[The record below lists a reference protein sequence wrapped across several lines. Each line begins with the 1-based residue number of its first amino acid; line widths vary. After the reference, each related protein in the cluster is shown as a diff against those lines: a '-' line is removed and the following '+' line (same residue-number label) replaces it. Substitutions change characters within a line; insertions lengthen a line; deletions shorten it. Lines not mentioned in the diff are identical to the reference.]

1 MYQLIRNI
9 LFWFT
14 PEIAHELMM
23 DMLSASQRLGLL
35 TRLCKPVSFAPID
48 VMGLTFD
55 NPVGLAAGLDKN
67 GECIEA
73 FGTLGFGWIEVGTV
87 TPRPQLG
94 NPKPR
99 LFRIVEREAIINRM
113 GFNNKGVDH
122 LVENLKKTRYQGV
135 VGVNIGKNR
144 VTPVEEAESD
154 YLTCLRKVYDYADYV
169 AVNLSSPNTPEL
181 RQLQFGDTLKS
192 LLGALKEEQDKL
204 AKEYDK
210 YIPLAIKLAPD
221 MTDDEIR
228 DIAAQLVAY
237 EIDGVIS
244 TNTTLERD
252 AVQGCENAN
261 EDGGLS
267 GAPLTDLSTQKIRIL
282 AEALN
287 RKLPIIGVGGI
298 MDAQSAVDKIK
309 AGASLVQI
317 YSGFIYRGPDLIR
330 EVSEAVVA
338 CR

>member
-1 MYQLIRNI
+1 MYQLARKI
-9 LFWFT
+9 LFQFS
-14 PEIAHELMM
+14 PETAHDLTM

-35 TRLCKPVSFAPID
+35 KCLFKPVPSVPTE

-55 NPVGLAAGLDKN
+55 NPVGLAAGLDKD
-67 GECIEA
+67 GECIDA
-73 FGTLGFGWIEVGTV
+73 FGSLGFGFVEVGTV
-87 TPRPQLG
+87 TPRPQPG

-135 VGVNIGKNR
+135 IGVNIGKNK

-154 YLTCLRKVYDYADYV
+154 YLTCLRKVYAHSGYV
-169 AVNLSSPNTPEL
+169 AVNLSSPNTPGL

-192 LLGALKEEQDKL
+192 LLNVLKEEQGNL
-204 AKEYDK
+204 AKEHGK
-210 YIPLAIKLAPD
+210 YVPLAIKLAPD
-221 MTDDEIR
+221 MTDEEIR
-228 DIAAQLVAY
+228 DIAAQLLAY

-252 AVQGCENAN
+252 AVQGCKNAN

-267 GAPLTDLSTQKIRIL
+267 GAPLTDLSTQKIRVL
-282 AEALN
+282 AEALDN
-287 RKLPIIGVGGI
+287 KLPIIGVGGV
-298 MDAQSAVDKIK
+298 MDAQSAADKIK
-309 AGASLVQI
+309 AGASLIQI

-330 EVSEAVVA
+330 EASEAVAA